1 MVFVI
6 VINNII
12 QITGSDN
19 DVVLLFVVVVFA
31 FIYFLLFMLYSL
43 DVNRTLGCLNF
54 NDDSIK
60 LLLFFLLAIL
70 ISILSTFK
78 VIIVSDTTTFC

>member
-1 MVFVI
+1 
-6 VINNII
+6 
-12 QITGSDN
+12 
-19 DVVLLFVVVVFA
+19 
-31 FIYFLLFMLYSL
+31 MLYSL

-78 VIIVSDTTTFC
+78 VAIVSDTTTFC